1 VHSLER
7 LCYQRWRAQRPAP
20 TTIFGGAGI
29 FPVRGGAKLSETGRV
44 VMTKAERF
52 QLVSERLDTYP
63 EQVIELQRQ
72 LVSRVALGPEVGGT
86 GEADKAAFLTQ
97 VLESWGLAVHNYP
110 ALDDRVP
117 GGTRP
122 NLVAYLPGNRP
133 EKVWVLSHMDVV
145 PPGDLSLWESDPF
158 TLRVDGDRL
167 YGRGTEDDHHGI
179 VMSLMAVR
187 AFLDLGLTPERTLAL
202 ALVADEETGNE
213 RGLAYVLRE
222 HPGLFS
228 PQDLIVVPDAGSN
241 DGAMIEVAEKSIL
254 WLKVTLLGQQGHAS
268 RPHKAKNTLRAAA
281 HVIVALD
288 DLHREFPRHNPLFRP
303 PMSTFEPT
311 KKEANVPNINTI
323 PGRNVFYLDCRVLPD
338 YDLTQV
344 TERVRAIA
352 TAAAEKFGVTLEVS
366 PVQTLASAPPTA
378 PDAPVVKALQQAIR
392 QVYGREATPQG
403 IGGGTVAA
411 FFRKAGLPAAVW
423 MTAND
428 CAHQPNEFCFL
439 SHLLGDAKVLAHVCL
454 MAE

>member
-1 VHSLER
+1 
-7 LCYQRWRAQRPAP
+7 
-20 TTIFGGAGI
+20 
-29 FPVRGGAKLSETGRV
+29 
-44 VMTKAERF
+44 MTKAERF
-52 QLVSERLDTYP
+52 RLVSERLDTYQ

-86 GEADKAAFLTQ
+86 GEADKAAFLTE
-97 VLESWGLAVHNYP
+97 VLESWGLEVHNYP
-110 ALDDRVP
+110 APDDRVP
-117 GGTRP
+117 GGSRP
-122 NLVAYLPGNRP
+122 NLVACLPGKKP

-145 PPGDLSLWESDPF
+145 PPGDLSLWDSDPF

-187 AFLDLGLTPERTLAL
+187 AFLDLQLTPERTLAL

-213 RGLAYVLRE
+213 RGLAYLLRE

-228 PQDLIVVPDAGSN
+228 PQDLIIVPDAGSN
-241 DGAMIEVAEKSIL
+241 DGTMIEVAEKSIL
-254 WLKVTLLGQQGHAS
+254 WLKLTLLGQQGHAS

-311 KKEANVPNINTI
+311 QKEANVPNINTI
-323 PGRNVFYLDCRVLPD
+323 PGKNVFYLDCRVLPD
-338 YDLTQV
+338 YDLAQV
-344 TERVRAIA
+344 IERVRAIGSE
-352 TAAAEKFGVTLEVS
+352 AAGKFGVTLEVS
-366 PVQTLASAPPTA
+366 PVQTLASAPPTS
-378 PDAPVVKALQQAIR
+378 PDAPVVKALQQAIQ
-392 QVYGREATPQG
+392 QVYGREAHPQG

-411 FFRKAGLPAAVW
+411 FFRQQGLPAAVW

>member
-1 VHSLER
+1 MTQAEKFRR
-7 LCYQRWRAQRPAP
+7 L
-20 TTIFGGAGI
+20 T
-29 FPVRGGAKLSETGRV
+29 
-44 VMTKAERF
+44 
-52 QLVSERLDTYP
+52 ERLDTYHD
-63 EQVIELQRQ
+63 QVVELQRQ
-72 LVSRVALGPEVGGT
+72 LVSRVALGPEVGGV
-86 GEADKAAFLTQ
+86 GEADKAAFLAE
-97 VLESWGLAVHNYP
+97 VLKSWGLTVHSYP
-110 ALDDRVP
+110 APDDRVP

-122 NLVAYLPGNRP
+122 NLVAYLPGKRP
-133 EKVWVLSHMDVV
+133 AKVWVLSHTDVV

-179 VMSLMAVR
+179 VMSLMVVR
-187 AFLDLGLTPERTLAL
+187 ACLDLGLTPERTLAL
-202 ALVADEETGNE
+202 ALVADEETGNDK
-213 RGLAYVLRE
+213 GLAFLLRE
-222 HPGLFS
+222 HPELFS
-228 PQDLIVVPDAGSN
+228 AEDLIIVPDAGSN
-241 DGAMIEVAEKSIL
+241 DGTMIEVAEKSIL

-288 DLHREFPRHNPLFRP
+288 DLHHEFSRHNPLFRP

-311 KKEANVPNINTI
+311 RKEANVPNINTI
-323 PGRNVFYLDCRVLPD
+323 PGKNVFYLDCRVLPD
-338 YDLTQV
+338 YDLAQV
-344 TERVRAIA
+344 TERVRAMA
-352 TAAAEKFGVTLEVS
+352 TEAAGKFGVTIDVET
-366 PVQTLASAPPTA
+366 VQTLASAPPTS
-378 PDAPVVKALQQAIR
+378 PEAPVVKALQQAIR
-392 QVYGREATPQG
+392 QVYGREALPQG

-454 MAE
+454 LAE

>member
-1 VHSLER
+1 
-7 LCYQRWRAQRPAP
+7 
-20 TTIFGGAGI
+20 
-29 FPVRGGAKLSETGRV
+29 
-44 VMTKAERF
+44 MTNAERF
-52 QLVSERLDTYP
+52 RLVSERLDTYQ

-72 LVSRVALGPEVGGT
+72 LVSRVALGPEVGGV

-97 VLESWGLAVHNYP
+97 VLKSWGLEVHNYP
-110 ALDDRVP
+110 APDDRVP
-117 GGTRP
+117 GGSRP

-133 EKVWVLSHMDVV
+133 EKVWVLSHTDVV
-145 PPGDLSLWESDPF
+145 PPGDLSLWESDPY
-158 TLRVDGDRL
+158 TLRVEGDRL

-202 ALVADEETGNE
+202 ALVADEETGNDK
-213 RGLAYVLRE
+213 GLAYLLRE

-228 PQDLIVVPDAGSN
+228 PQDLIIVPDAGSN
-241 DGAMIEVAEKSIL
+241 DGTMIEVAEKSIL

-311 KKEANVPNINTI
+311 RKEANVPNINTI
-323 PGRNVFYLDCRVLPD
+323 PGKNVFYLDCRVLPD
-338 YDLTQV
+338 YDLNQV
-344 TERVRAIA
+344 TERVRAIGA
-352 TAAAEKFGVTLEVS
+352 AAAEKFGVTLDVE

-378 PDAPVVKALQQAIR
+378 PEAPVVKALQQAIR
-392 QVYGREATPQG
+392 QVYGREALPQG

-428 CAHQPNEFCFL
+428 CAHQPNEYCFL

-454 MAE
+454 MAEWG